1 MQQKSRSVARGW
13 KAWAAMAAVGA
24 VVVVGCSQGAEG
36 DLNAII
42 EDRGLSVE
50 QAEGALLTYVPPGE
64 YDPYIMVSSGGHSG
78 SVHLVGLPSMRML
91 KTIPVFTPESWS
103 GYGQGSDLS
112 ELVLAEGSSDKQAAT
127 LAWGDTH
134 HPAISETAGEYD
146 GRWVYI
152 QDRANGRLG
161 FIELKDFKTKQI
173 IDIPNAQTTHGGA
186 FVTPNSEYIHVSA
199 MTPIPWT
206 DNDYAPLDEYAE
218 KYRGVSSF
226 LAIDPDNGRIELDRS
241 FQLEL
246 PPYTHDLSDAGK
258 LGSEGLVF
266 IGSYNTEMAIG
277 GISEGGVP
285 LEVGASANDFDFLHV
300 IDWKL
305 AEQVVADG
313 QFIERNGMRVIP
325 LQTVIDEGLLHLI
338 REPRSPHGADVDPT
352 GNYVVVAGKL
362 DPQVSVYDIDEI
374 RTAIADENYEGTDT
388 FGIPILDFDA
398 VLAGQVEVGLGPL
411 HTQFDGKGNGMV
423 SLFLDS
429 AVAKFSLGEKAG
441 IAAEDA
447 FKLIDKVNVN
457 YNIGHLAAT
466 EGDTVAADG
475 KYVVALNKWSIDRF
489 PVLGTLKPQ
498 NFQLIENDTESMRVI
513 YDMPVGFGEPHYA
526 QIMRAD
532 RLTSAIET
540 YEPGTE
546 PLTMGPSDV
555 AVISGDERIDT
566 STPGEVHVYMSA
578 TRSHFTPDIIRV
590 KQGDEVFFHVTNIE
604 TIPDATH
611 GFAIPGY
618 NVQASLDAGEV
629 VSVSIS
635 ADKPGSYAFY
645 CTEFCSALHL
655 EMQGWLLVE
664 PSADVAVAEP
674 VDVAVAEPAE
684 EPTAEPAEE
693 PTEAPVVEPT
703 EAPAEEPTEAPVV
716 EPTQAPVV
724 EPTAEA
730 TAEVTAEPIE
740 PVVVPDGGTAEIIGN
755 GFRYDPPALSISSAG
770 SATIRLVN
778 RDVVEHDYTIG
789 ELDIQIEAP
798 VGGSGEATLSG
809 IAPGTY
815 RVYCTIPGH
824 EAAGMVGSLVVSA

>member
-1 MQQKSRSVARGW
+1 MHQPSMSFARGW
-13 KAWAAMAAVGA
+13 KSLLAVAAVGA
-24 VVVVGCSQGAEG
+24 FAVVACDQGAEG

-42 EDRGLSVE
+42 EDRGLTVE

-78 SVHLVGLPSMRML
+78 SIHLVGVPSMRML

-112 ELVLAEGSSDKQAAT
+112 ELVLEEGSSDKQARK

-161 FIELKDFKTKQI
+161 FVELRDFKTKQI

-199 MTPIPWT
+199 MTPRPQT
-206 DNDYAPLDEYAE
+206 EDGYAPLEEYAE
-218 KYRGVSSF
+218 KYRGISSF
-226 LAIDPDNGRIELDRS
+226 LAINPENGRIEMDRS

-258 LGSEGLVF
+258 LDSEGLVF

-277 GISEGGVP
+277 GNTEGGVS

-300 IDWKL
+300 IDWKM
-305 AEQVVADG
+305 AEQVIADG
-313 QFIERNGMRVIP
+313 NFEERNGIRLIP

-352 GNYVVVAGKL
+352 GNYVVVSGKL
-362 DPQVSVYDIDEI
+362 DPQVSIYDIAEI
-374 RTAIADENYEGTDT
+374 RTAIANEDYEGNDE
-388 FGIPILDFDA
+388 FGIPILTFES

-441 IAAEDA
+441 IAADDA
-447 FKLIDKVNVN
+447 FKLIDKVDVH

-489 PVLGTLKPQ
+489 PVIGTLKPQ
-498 NFQLIENDTESMRVI
+498 NFQLIENDTEKMRVI
-513 YDMPVGFGEPHYA
+513 YDMPVGFGEPHYV
-526 QIMRAD
+526 QIMRMD
-532 RLTSAIET
+532 RLTDAIET
-540 YEPGTE
+540 YEAGTE
-546 PLTMGPSDV
+546 PLTMTPSDV
-555 AVISGDERIDT
+555 AVVAGEERIDT
-566 STPGEVHVYMSA
+566 DTPGEVHVYMTA
-578 TRSHFTPDIIRV
+578 TRSHFTPDTIRV

-611 GFAIPGY
+611 GFAVPGY
-618 NVQASLDAGEV
+618 NVQASLDPGEV
-629 VSVSIS
+629 VSINIT
-635 ADKPGSYAFY
+635 ADTPGSYAFY

-664 PSADVAVAEP
+664 PT
-674 VDVAVAEPAE
+674 
-684 EPTAEPAEE
+684 TA
-693 PTEAPVVEPT
+693 
-703 EAPAEEPTEAPVV
+703 
-716 EPTQAPVV
+716 
-724 EPTAEA
+724 
-730 TAEVTAEPIE
+730 VTALA
-740 PVVVPDGGTAEIIGN
+740 D
-755 GFRYDPPALSISSAG
+755 
-770 SATIRLVN
+770 
-778 RDVVEHDYTIG
+778 
-789 ELDIQIEAP
+789 
-798 VGGSGEATLSG
+798 
-809 IAPGTY
+809 
-815 RVYCTIPGH
+815 
-824 EAAGMVGSLVVSA
+824 

>member
-1 MQQKSRSVARGW
+1 MQKKTGRMARGPLGW
-13 KAWAAMAAVGA
+13 IAVA
-24 VVVVGCSQGAEG
+24 VVGVMVFAACDQGAGG
-36 DLNAII
+36 DLAAIA
-42 EDRGLSVE
+42 EDRGLTVE
-50 QAEGALLTYVPPGE
+50 EAEGALLTYVPPGD

-78 SVHLVGLPSMRML
+78 SIHLVGLPSMRML

-112 ELVLAEGSSDKQAAT
+112 ETVLAEGSSDKQAAT

-134 HPAISETAGEYD
+134 HPAISETGGEYD

-161 FIELKDFKTKQI
+161 FVELKDFKTKQI

-206 DNDYAPLDEYAE
+206 DNDYAPLEEYQE

-226 LAIDPDNGRIELDRS
+226 LAINPDNGRIELERS

-300 IDWKL
+300 IDWHM

-313 QFIERNGMRVIP
+313 KFVERNGMRVIP
-325 LQTVIDEGLLHLI
+325 LETVVEEGLLHLV

-374 RTAIADENYEGTDT
+374 RTAIADENFEGTDT
-388 FGIPILDFDA
+388 YGIPILDFDA

-411 HTQFDGKGNGMV
+411 HTQFDGKGNSMV

-441 IAAEDA
+441 IAPEDA
-447 FKLIDKVNVN
+447 FKLIDKVDVN

-466 EGDTVAADG
+466 EGDTIAADG

-498 NFQLIENDTESMRVI
+498 NFQLIENDTENMRVI

-532 RLTSAIET
+532 RLNDAIET
-540 YEPGTE
+540 YDPGTD
-546 PLTMGPSDV
+546 PLTMSPSAV
-555 AVISGDERIDT
+555 AVVSGEERIDT

-604 TIPDATH
+604 EIPDATH

-618 NVQASLDAGEV
+618 NVQASLDPGEV
-629 VSVSIS
+629 VSVSIM

-664 PSADVAVAEP
+664 PSADAV
-674 VDVAVAEPAE
+674 
-684 EPTAEPAEE
+684 TA
-693 PTEAPVVEPT
+693 VEPT
-703 EAPAEEPTEAPVV
+703 EAPAV
-716 EPTQAPVV
+716 EPS
-724 EPTAEA
+724 AEA
-730 TAEVTAEPIE
+730 TAASSAEPVE
-740 PVVVPDGGTAEIIGN
+740 PVVVPEGGTAEVVGN
-755 GFRYDPPALSISSAG
+755 QFRYDPPALSISSSG
-770 SATIRLVN
+770 STTIQLVN
-778 RDVVEHDYTIG
+778 RDVVEHDYTID
-789 ELDIQIEAP
+789 ELDIQIAAA
-798 VGGSGEATLSG
+798 VGSTGEATLSD

-815 RVYCTIPGH
+815 RVHCTIPGH
-824 EAAGMVGSLVVSA
+824 EAAGMVASLVVTE